1 MEGLARTPTDS
12 WDQKS
17 VRHSTKPVTAESE
30 QHHGDSAGAASG
42 DPASNGGSTSQSQDT
57 EVYQPTVNSFEQ
69 TTSVLPSVEPN
80 EIDGAEISGDA
91 DNCELQSV
99 FPQNSPTGLL
109 FSQPSPVGFGP
120 ARKFCRS
127 PCYGVTF
134 PRSLSPPGPLH
145 VPSTSEKLVSSQL
158 RPRLTNFGESFSD
171 WMNSDSV
178 ITPESP
184 AMKSH
189 SLQLEPCLSEP
200 DDRLTQEELIWCMT
214 EPVRPEPP
222 RTGFP
227 YIPPG
232 GSMPR
237 PESPLREGETQWER
251 DNRELERIFL
261 KDVERRD
268 LTRKKHENMASELK
282 RKRQEELDLAEENE
296 RSCRRRIAKDL
307 RVTFDRLY
315 RSETSDERKDRFYD
329 AKDSSPELETR
340 SSEFETRLD
349 DVESSEDLRARVY
362 DSEHSSPE
370 LESRSSE
377 LETRL
382 GDTEMSEGVENRLND
397 PECLSLELETRSSEL
412 ETRSNESDV
421 CSSHSKPFSSG
432 PAASVGEPET
442 TSYGTTIPFKRPG
455 LLRRIASFTRRF
467 TRYPKFRSV
476 PSSLRAPRWTST
488 SPHSPCDGYEI
499 RYSNLDNLL
508 MNAPSQTDVKW
519 APLGPQRKFPKA
531 KAYDILS
538 PSNSPSS
545 LNRVE
550 KSIKTT
556 PIRRTRLSYAAI
568 SRRRRS
574 EASGRIDRTLYR
586 LPELLSQNEADGG
599 VSDSTNLTTRPP
611 PQAST
616 PMTNPGAASLHLTHD
631 DALVT
636 GSPSKPG
643 NAPTEVNASAERS
656 HQAESPSS
664 PGFVK
669 WAFNQVSRRWT
680 NIRDRYAGST
690 PTTAESPGT

>member
-12 WDQKS
+12 CDQKS

-42 DPASNGGSTSQSQDT
+42 EPAGNGGSSSQFQDP

-80 EIDGAEISGDA
+80 ELDDAEISGDA

-109 FSQPSPVGFGP
+109 FSQPSPVGLGP

-127 PCYGVTF
+127 PSYGVAC
-134 PRSLSPPGPLH
+134 PQSPSPSGPLH
-145 VPSTSEKLVSSQL
+145 VPSTSEKLAPSQL
-158 RPRLTNFGESFSD
+158 RPGLTNFGEPFSD
-171 WMNSDSV
+171 WMNSGWV

-184 AMKSH
+184 ALNPH

-237 PESPLREGETQWER
+237 HESPLREGETQWER

-268 LTRKKHENMASELK
+268 FARKKHENMASELK
-282 RKRQEELDLAEENE
+282 RKRQEELDLAEERE
-296 RSCRRRIAKDL
+296 RSCRRRRVAKDL
-307 RVTFDRLY
+307 RETFDRLY
-315 RSETSDERKDRFYD
+315 GSETSDEGKDRFYD

-340 SSEFETRLD
+340 SSESEARLGD
-349 DVESSEDLRARVY
+349 AESSEDLRFRVY
-362 DSEHSSPE
+362 DSEHP
-370 LESRSSE
+370 SSE
-377 LETRL
+377 LETCSSGLDARL
-382 GDTEMSEGVENRLND
+382 GDTEMSEGVENRLHD

-421 CSSHSKPFSSG
+421 CSSHSQPFSSG
-432 PAASVGEPET
+432 SAASVGEPET
-442 TSYGTTIPFKRPG
+442 TSHETTIPSKRPG

-467 TRYPKFRSV
+467 TRYPKFRSL
-476 PSSLRAPRWTST
+476 PSSLRAPRWTSA

-599 VSDSTNLTTRPP
+599 LSDSTNLTTRPP

-616 PMTNPGAASLHLTHD
+616 PMTNSGATSLHLTH

-643 NAPTEVNASAERS
+643 NAATEVNASAESS

-690 PTTAESPGT
+690 PATAESPGT